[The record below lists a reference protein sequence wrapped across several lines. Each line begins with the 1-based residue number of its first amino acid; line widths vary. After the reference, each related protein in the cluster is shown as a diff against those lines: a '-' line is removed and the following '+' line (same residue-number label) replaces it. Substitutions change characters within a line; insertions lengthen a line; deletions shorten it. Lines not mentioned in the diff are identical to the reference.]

1 MYNNSRLIKI
11 KFQLKQSSKY
21 DFHIEGM
28 MYIDLNTYALVFLQ
42 YELLPTEKSFALYK
56 EIWQKRGKIDFRM
69 MFEVKDS
76 YYYPSYFIEKQT
88 GGRMIV
94 PDWEENFNKKNPSNI
109 QLELQIFYF
118 FQVFDCFRKIIL
130 VNNMKS
136 INSQFNVQGEDKGS
150 EYIFKW

>member
-1 MYNNSRLIKI
+1 
-11 KFQLKQSSKY
+11 
-21 DFHIEGM
+21 
-28 MYIDLNTYALVFLQ
+28 
-42 YELLPTEKSFALYK
+42 
-56 EIWQKRGKIDFRM
+56 M
-69 MFEVKDS
+69 MFEVKNS
-76 YYYPSYFIEKQT
+76 HYYPSYFIEKQT
-88 GGRMIV
+88 GGMMIV